1 MEISNCLGTEKNL
14 QSPQHTH
21 RHTDREREGEREG
34 GREIHA
40 PYSRPS
46 TPEDPGWGGYGGE
59 EWDAEVSSSH
69 SFQHYSIWEAIKS
82 QSPLCHHGSPIL
94 QIVFYFTIPYMNP
107 ARKYSKEWIQS
118 CPEDSY
124 SWKGITQVWD
134 QSCSQDNC
142 SFAPEECRQLSLRL
156 TVFSVALLPTVPEQH
171 YCFSPSFWKHES
183 PSQVH
188 RSLLSFPFQEL
199 LSHNLKMQISKFQ

>member
-1 MEISNCLGTEKNL
+1 MEVEISNCLGTEKNL

-107 ARKYSKEWIQS
+107 ARKYSKESIQS

-142 SFAPEECRQLSLRL
+142 SSAPEECRSA
-156 TVFSVALLPTVPEQH
+156 FSETD
-171 YCFSPSFWKHES
+171 
-183 PSQVH
+183 
-188 RSLLSFPFQEL
+188 SLLCSTA
-199 LSHNLKMQISKFQ
+199 SNCA